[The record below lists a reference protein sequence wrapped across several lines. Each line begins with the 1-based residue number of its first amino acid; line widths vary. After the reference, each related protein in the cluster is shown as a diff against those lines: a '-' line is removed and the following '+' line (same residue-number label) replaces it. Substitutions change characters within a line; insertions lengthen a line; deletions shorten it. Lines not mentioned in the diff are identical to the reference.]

1 MRLFFSSRRTPLRTI
16 GALICGVSIGVFWW
30 HEAGTRAAL
39 PVYDLLLRGGTVVD
53 GSGAVGFRA
62 DLAIKGDRIAKIERA
77 GLPAEQ
83 ARRTVDVTGLT
94 IAPGF
99 IDSHAHVA
107 VNLHEYPL
115 AENFLRQGITTLMAT
130 NHSQDQP
137 WPLDQYAA
145 TLRMAPN
152 VGYFAGHTWTRKQVM
167 GLQNRDPDASELEKM
182 KGLVDASMRQGALGL
197 ATGLEYVPATFA
209 RTDEIVELAK
219 IAAKYGGVYVT
230 HMRDEGPKLIEAVK
244 ETIHIARHARIPT
257 QINHHKASGAAHYG
271 LTKQTIALI
280 DAARSEGLDVAHD
293 IYPYT
298 AFSTY
303 SDLLFPA
310 WALADGQEALAR
322 RVADPATRRRIEREM
337 RTIFPSMAG
346 RDLTSV
352 QFRVLPAD
360 QRYNGRTLAD
370 FVRGRKQ
377 LPTIANGIRALIDL
391 QLQGGFDGIFH
402 AMDEAD
408 VVRLLRHPWT
418 MIETDGDL
426 VGWGEGF
433 PHPRSYGAFPRVL
446 ARYVRERNVLT
457 LPEAIRR
464 MTSLPA
470 QQMRLR
476 ERGLL
481 REGLYAD
488 VVVFDEAKVEDR
500 ATYTKPHQYATGIV
514 HLLVNG
520 APVIQS
526 GALTGEKPGRVL
538 RRER

>member
-1 MRLFFSSRRTPLRTI
+1 
-16 GALICGVSIGVFWW
+16 
-30 HEAGTRAAL
+30 
-39 PVYDLLLRGGTVVD
+39 
-53 GSGAVGFRA
+53 
-62 DLAIKGDRIAKIERA
+62 
-77 GLPAEQ
+77 
-83 ARRTVDVTGLT
+83 
-94 IAPGF
+94 
-99 IDSHAHVA
+99 
-107 VNLHEYPL
+107 
-115 AENFLRQGITTLMAT
+115 
-130 NHSQDQP
+130 
-137 WPLDQYAA
+137 
-145 TLRMAPN
+145 
-152 VGYFAGHTWTRKQVM
+152 
-167 GLQNRDPDASELEKM
+167 M

-244 ETIHIARHARIPT
+244 ETIHIARQAHIPA

-280 DAARSEGLDVAHD
+280 DAARSEGLDLAHD

-303 SDLLFPA
+303 SDLMFPA

-322 RVADPATRRRIEREM
+322 RVANPATRRRIEREM
-337 RTIFPSMAG
+337 RTIFPAMAG

-402 AMDEAD
+402 AMDEDD

-426 VGWGEGF
+426 VGWGQGF

-470 QQMRLR
+470 QQMRLP

-481 REGLYAD
+481 REGLFAD
-488 VVVFDEAKVEDR
+488 VVVFDEAKIEDR
-500 ATYTKPHQYATGIV
+500 ATYTEPHQYATGIV
-514 HLLVNG
+514 HLIVNG
-520 APVIQS
+520 TPVIQS